1 MVRTPTEPAAPR
13 SLHLWHSYMPRRA
26 TVTYLGLPRRACC
39 LPTTDREKAADW
51 WSHAA
56 VGPTH
61 TAVPD
66 RLDRSAATTNAAVVR
81 PQQHKRTEPLGLR
94 ALVVSGAPFAR
105 MVCKRRPT
113 RADPHRK
120 ATAGTGPGPVPTGVW
135 VERMRKDAIAL
146 QRHFGCDLEPVGDL
160 EQSTVVVVP
169 TATGDARRKVQ
180 RRRTG
185 TTRRTDVYAADA
197 DAAAQR
203 CRLYARA
210 MPHFPP

>member
-1 MVRTPTEPAAPR
+1 MVRTPTEPAAPACTFGIPAT
-13 SLHLWHSYMPRRA
+13 PRA
-26 TVTYLGLPRRACC
+26 LPRPRCACC
-39 LPTTDREKAADW
+39 LTTTSRKRRTDGAMPP
-51 WSHAA
+51 S
-56 VGPTH
+56 GLH
-61 TAVPD
+61 TQP

-120 ATAGTGPGPVPTGVW
+120 VPTGVRD
-135 VERMRKDAIAL
+135 ERMRKDAIA
-146 QRHFGCDLEPVGDL
+146 RCGHFGCDLEPVGDL

-169 TATGDARRKVQ
+169 IATGDATCKVQ

-197 DAAAQR
+197 DAGAQR
-203 CRLYARA
+203 CTLYARA
-210 MPHFPP
+210 MPYVPP

>member
-1 MVRTPTEPAAPR
+1 MALLYATPRATSAYLGAPAAFPLPR
-13 SLHLWHSYMPRRA
+13 DSGGLVAPCRRRA
-26 TVTYLGLPRRACC
+26 YTHSRTRLTGSI
-39 LPTTDREKAADW
+39 DRQRQRQMN
-51 WSHAA
+51 
-56 VGPTH
+56 V
-61 TAVPD
+61 
-66 RLDRSAATTNAAVVR
+66 AVVR
-81 PQQHKRTEPLGLR
+81 PRQHKRTEPLGLC
-94 ALVVSGAPFAR
+94 ALVVSGVPFAR

-203 CRLYARA
+203 CTLYARA